1 MKLYI
6 YIYIDIY
13 FYTYMTEALGT
24 LSKLI
29 AAYRVFKKIR
39 ACPSLIYDQNF
50 IKKETKKEREHV

>member
-29 AAYRVFKKIR
+29 AAYRLFEKSGPAHLLFMIKISSKK
-39 ACPSLIYDQNF
+39 
-50 IKKETKKEREHV
+50 KKRKKREHV